1 LKQQKLQIPLNQ
13 GLKECKIRGLNMSS
27 KGIVSSKVKRQV
39 IDTVTAGIVLTIGSL
54 LVAICLLTLTG
65 RI

>member
-1 LKQQKLQIPLNQ
+1 MAGNRIL
-13 GLKECKIRGLNMSS
+13 SD
-27 KGIVSSKVKRQV
+27 KVKRQV

-54 LVAICLLTLTG
+54 LVAICLLTLMG